1 MATEKLS
8 RTLEKLLA
16 SAGLPAVAL
25 QVSLSRAWGEIA
37 GPLLAGKA
45 RPFRVRSGVLTVHVL
60 NPSWAQE
67 LQLSKPVLLGRI
79 EAALGEGKIRD
90 IRFVVGPVSPPG
102 KDPSPAGGE
111 PERGEVPPLRSPD
124 ELDGIRDP
132 ETRELLRSICRKSS
146 RRKE

>member
-8 RTLEKLLA
+8 RTLEKLLS

-25 QVSLSRAWGEIA
+25 QVALSRAWGEIA

-45 RPFRVRSGVLTVHVL
+45 HPYRVRSGVLTVHVP

-90 IRFVVGPVSPPG
+90 IRFVVGTV
-102 KDPSPAGGE
+102 PSPGVDPPPEGE
-111 PERGEVPPLRSPD
+111 EPDRGKVPPLRSPD
-124 ELDGIRDP
+124 DLDGIPDP
-132 ETRELLRSICRKSS
+132 ETRELLRSICDKSS